1 MLYLASR
8 FECRK
13 ATDLEMSLQVITA
26 NRLHDGVSV
35 WFAGSGNWAER
46 VADAAAYDDAAL
58 EEALRAAQP
67 EDVAAHVVDVRAVE
81 VTRDETGLALVAYRE
96 QIRATGPSVRADLP
110 AGTWRDDAV
119 LPPLPSLSSR
129 SPYAGIYRYD
139 DYDRDFL
146 RQRAKEFG
154 EQVARR
160 CSGELSED
168 EFKPL
173 RLMNG
178 LYLQLHAYMLRVAIP
193 YGVLSATQLRQLAY
207 VARHYDRGY
216 GHFTTR
222 QNLQFNWLRLE
233 DTPAILAALAE
244 ADLHG
249 IQTSGNC
256 IRNVTTDEY
265 AGAAADEVVDPRLYA
280 EILRQWSTDH
290 PEFTYL
296 PRKFKIAITGAPHD
310 RAAVR
315 VHDIGIEV
323 HRNEAGEPVFRIF
336 AGGGLGRTPYVAIK
350 LRDDVPLPELL
361 RYNEA
366 VLRVYNALGRRDNI
380 YKSRIKILIREMK
393 PEAFIQMVEDEYA
406 ALPAGYCV
414 VTPEIVETISERFPF
429 PAFTRTDSG
438 GLAKALAENA
448 EFAAWVKQNAHPHRA
463 PGYISA
469 TISLKPA
476 GGIPGDASAD
486 EMDAVA
492 ELADK
497 YSNGELR
504 VSHVQNLVLPHV
516 AKDDL
521 FALYQGLVKAGLAA
535 GNVGLITDIIA
546 CPGMDYCA
554 LATARSIPVAQRLAE
569 RFAARA
575 AEIGT
580 LYVNISGCIN
590 ACGHHHVGHI
600 GLLGVDRNGEEVY
613 QITLG
618 GAADEQAAIGGIIG
632 PAVPTAKV
640 PEAVEAIVDAYIGVR
655 LEGERFIDTYRRLG
669 NKPFKEAVYAAR

>member
-1 MLYLASR
+1 
-8 FECRK
+8 
-13 ATDLEMSLQVITA
+13 MSLHVITA
-26 NRLHDGVSV
+26 NRLHDGISV
-35 WFAGSGNWAER
+35 WFAGAGKWAER
-46 VADAAAYDDAAL
+46 VAEAAAYDDDVLENAL
-58 EEALRAAQP
+58 AVAQP
-67 EDVAAHVVDVRAVE
+67 ADVALHVVDVRAVPVVRE
-81 VTRDETGLALVAYRE
+81 GDGFVLVEYRE
-96 QIRATGPSVRADLP
+96 QIRAVGPSVRADLP
-110 AGTWRDDAV
+110 AGVWRDDAV
-119 LPPLPSLSSR
+119 LPPLPSESSS

-139 DYDRDFL
+139 DYDRAFL
-146 RQRAKEFG
+146 RQRAQEFG
-154 EQVARR
+154 TQVARR
-160 CSGELSED
+160 CAGELSED

-222 QNLQFNWLRLE
+222 QNIQFNWLRLE
-233 DTPAILAALAE
+233 DTPAVLAVLAE
-244 ADLHG
+244 ADMHG

-256 IRNVTTDEY
+256 IRNVTTDEF
-265 AGAAADEVVDPRLYA
+265 AGASADEVVDPRLYA

-315 VHDIGIEV
+315 LHDIGIEV
-323 HRNEAGEPVFRIF
+323 HRNAAGAPVFRIF

-350 LRDDVPLPELL
+350 LRDEVPLPELL

-366 VLRVYNALGRRDNI
+366 ILRVYNALGRRDNM
-380 YKSRIKILIREMK
+380 YKARIKILIREMK
-393 PEAFIQMVEDEYA
+393 PEAFIKMVEDEYA
-406 ALPAGYCV
+406 GLPADYCV
-414 VTPEIVETISERFPF
+414 VTSELIEAIAARFPLPSF
-429 PAFTRTDSG
+429 PRNETG
-438 GLAKALAENA
+438 VLAKAVASDAGLR
-448 EFAAWVKQNAHPHRA
+448 AWVKQSTHAHHQA
-463 PGYISA
+463 AYVSVA
-469 TISLKPA
+469 ISLKPV

-492 ELADK
+492 DLAEQ
-497 YSNGELR
+497 YSSGELR

-516 AKDDL
+516 AKDDVP
-521 FALYQGLVKAGLAA
+521 ALYAALVKAGLASA
-535 GNVGLITDIIA
+535 NVGLITDIIA

-554 LATARSIPVAQRLAE
+554 LATARSIPVSQRIAERLAPRE
-569 RFAARA
+569 Q
-575 AEIGT
+575 EIGT
-580 LYVNISGCIN
+580 LHINISGCIN

-632 PAVPTAKV
+632 PAVPTARV
-640 PEAVEAIVDAYIGVR
+640 PEAVEAIVEAYLGVR
-655 LEGERFIDTYRRLG
+655 QEGERFIDTYRRLG
-669 NKPFKEAVYAAR
+669 NKPFKEAVYAAH

>member
-1 MLYLASR
+1 
-8 FECRK
+8 
-13 ATDLEMSLQVITA
+13 MSLHVITA

-35 WFAGSGNWAER
+35 WFAETGWAEH
-46 VADAAAYDDAAL
+46 VGAATAFEDAAL
-58 EEALRAAQP
+58 DAALRAAKP
-67 EDVAAHVVDVRAVE
+67 ADVEAHVVDVRTVE
-81 VTRDETGLALVAYRE
+81 VTREAGGLTPVAHRE
-96 QIRATGPSVRADLP
+96 QIRASGPSVRADLP
-110 AGTWRDDAV
+110 AGPWRNDAP
-119 LPPLPSLSSR
+119 LPPLPSASST
-129 SPYAGIYRYD
+129 SPFAGIYRYD
-139 DYDRDFL
+139 EYDRQFL
-146 RQRAKEFG
+146 RDRAAQFAD
-154 EQVARR
+154 QVARR
-160 CSGELSED
+160 QSGELSED

-222 QNLQFNWLRLE
+222 QNIQFNWLRLE
-233 DTPAILAALAE
+233 DTPEVLAALAE

-265 AGAAADEVVDPRLYA
+265 AGAAADELVDPRLYA
-280 EILRQWSTDH
+280 EIMRQWSTDH

-296 PRKFKIAITGAPHD
+296 PRKFKIAIVGAPQD
-310 RAAVR
+310 RAAAR
-315 VHDIGIEV
+315 LHDIGIEA
-323 HRNEAGEPVFRIF
+323 HKNAAGEPVFRVF

-350 LRDDVPLPELL
+350 LRDEVPVAELL

-366 VLRVYNALGRRDNI
+366 ILRVYNALGRRDNM
-380 YKSRIKILIREMK
+380 YKARIKILIREMK

-406 ALPAGYCV
+406 ALPPDYCLL
-414 VTPEIVETISERFPF
+414 TPEIVQAVAARFVAPDF
-429 PAFTRTDSG
+429 PRQDTG
-438 GLAKALAENA
+438 VLAKALAENPA
-448 EFAAWVKQNAHPHRA
+448 LRAWAKQNTHPHRA
-463 PGYISA
+463 PGYISVA
-469 TISLKPA
+469 ISLKPV

-492 ELADK
+492 ALADK
-497 YSNGELR
+497 YSKGEIR

-521 FALYQGLVKAGLAA
+521 PALFAGLVEAGLASA
-535 GNVGLITDIIA
+535 NVGLVTDIIA

-554 LATARSIPVAQRLAE
+554 LATARSIPVSQRIAERLAP
-569 RFAARA
+569 RQD
-575 AEIGT
+575 EIGT

-600 GLLGVDRNGEEVY
+600 GLLGVDKNGEEVY

-618 GAADEQAAIGGIIG
+618 GAADEKASIGGIIG
-632 PAVPTAKV
+632 PAVPTADV
-640 PEAVEAIVDAYIGVR
+640 PDAIEAIVNAYIAVR
-655 LEGERFIDTYRRLG
+655 QDGERFIDTYRRLG
-669 NKPFKEAVYAAR
+669 NKPFKEAVYAAH

>member
-1 MLYLASR
+1 
-8 FECRK
+8 
-13 ATDLEMSLQVITA
+13 MSLHVITA
-26 NRLHDGVSV
+26 NRLRDGVSV
-35 WFAGSGNWAER
+35 WFAGANNWAER
-46 VADAAAYDDAAL
+46 VGEAASYEDDALEAALQDAQPADAA
-58 EEALRAAQP
+58 Q
-67 EDVAAHVVDVRAVE
+67 HVVDVRAVPAARG
-81 VTRDETGLALVAYRE
+81 VNGLYPTEYRE
-96 QIRATGPSVRADLP
+96 KIRAEGPSVRADLP
-110 AGTWRDDAV
+110 AGIWRDGAA
-119 LPPLPSLSSR
+119 LPPLPVSGDR
-129 SPYAGIYRYD
+129 SPHAGIYRYD

-146 RQRAKEFG
+146 RQRAREFG
-154 EQVARR
+154 DKVARR
-160 CSGELSED
+160 QAGELSEE
-168 EFKPL
+168 EFLPL

-178 LYLQLHAYMLRVAIP
+178 LYLQLHAYMLRIAIP
-193 YGVLSATQLRQLAY
+193 YGVLSATQMRQLAY

-222 QNLQFNWLRLE
+222 QNIQFNWLRLE
-233 DTPAILAALAE
+233 DAPAVLAALAE

-323 HRNEAGEPVFRIF
+323 HRNAAGAPVFRVF

-350 LRDDVPLPELL
+350 LRDEVPLRELL

-366 VLRVYNALGRRDNI
+366 ILRVYNALGRRDN
-380 YKSRIKILIREMK
+380 KFKARIKILIREMK

-406 ALPAGYCV
+406 ALPPDYCV
-414 VTPEIVETISERFPF
+414 VTQEIVDAVAARFPL
-429 PAFTRTDSG
+429 PAFTREDTG
-438 GLAKALAENA
+438 GLARAMAEDAALR
-448 EFAAWVKQNAHPHRA
+448 AWVKQNTHAHRA
-463 PGYISA
+463 PGYVSVA
-469 TISLKPA
+469 ISLKPV

-486 EMDAVA
+486 EMETAA
-492 ELADK
+492 ALADK
-497 YSNGELR
+497 YSSGELR

-516 AKDDL
+516 AKDDVPAL
-521 FALYQGLVKAGLAA
+521 FAALVQAGLATA
-535 GNVGLITDIIA
+535 NVGLVTDIIA

-554 LATARSIPVAQRLAE
+554 LATARSIPVSQRIAERLAPRE
-569 RFAARA
+569 H
-575 AEIGT
+575 EIGT
-580 LYVNISGCIN
+580 LHINISGCIN

-600 GLLGVDRNGEEVY
+600 GLLGVDKNGEEVY

-618 GAADEQAAIGGIIG
+618 GAADEKAAIGGIIG

-640 PEAVEAIVDAYIGVR
+640 PDAIAAIVDAYLGIR
-655 LEGERFIDTYRRLG
+655 QEGERFIDTYRRLG
-669 NKPFKEAVYAAR
+669 NKPFKEAVYATH

>member
-1 MLYLASR
+1 
-8 FECRK
+8 
-13 ATDLEMSLQVITA
+13 MSLHVITA
-26 NRLHDGVSV
+26 NRLRDGVSV
-35 WFAGSGNWAER
+35 WFAGNGWAEH
-46 VADAAAYDDAAL
+46 VGAAAAFEGAAL
-58 EEALRAAQP
+58 DEALHEAQP
-67 EDVAAHVVDVRAVE
+67 ANVEAHVVDVRAVE
-81 VTRDETGLALVAYRE
+81 VTREADGLMPVAHRE
-96 QIRATGPSVRADLP
+96 QIRAHGPSVREDLP
-110 AGTWRDDAV
+110 AGPWRTDVA
-119 LPPLPSLSSR
+119 LPPLPSASST
-129 SPYAGIYRYD
+129 SPFAGIYRYD
-139 DYDRDFL
+139 EYDRQFL
-146 RQRAKEFG
+146 RDRAAQFAD
-154 EQVARR
+154 QVARR
-160 CSGELSED
+160 QAGELSEE

-178 LYLQLHAYMLRVAIP
+178 VYLQLHAYMLRIAIP
-193 YGVLSATQLRQLAY
+193 YGVLSTTQLRQLAY

-222 QNLQFNWLRLE
+222 QNIQFNWLRLE
-233 DTPAILAALAE
+233 DVPATLAALAE
-244 ADLHG
+244 ADIHG

-280 EILRQWSTDH
+280 EIMRQWSTDH

-323 HRNEAGEPVFRIF
+323 HKNAAGEPVFRVF

-350 LRDDVPLPELL
+350 LRDEVPLSELL

-366 VLRVYNALGRRDNI
+366 ILRVYNALGRRDNM
-380 YKSRIKILIREMK
+380 YKARIKVLVREMK

-406 ALPAGYCV
+406 SLPPDYCV
-414 VTPEIVETISERFPF
+414 LTPEIVGEVAARFVVPEF
-429 PAFTRTDSG
+429 SREDTG
-438 GLAKALAENA
+438 VLKVALAENPA
-448 EFAAWVKQNAHPHRA
+448 LRAWAKQNTHPHRA
-463 PGYISA
+463 PGYVSVA
-469 TISLKPA
+469 ISLKPV

-486 EMDAVA
+486 EMEAVA
-492 ELADK
+492 TLADK
-497 YSNGELR
+497 YSMGEIR

-521 FALYQGLVKAGLAA
+521 PALHAGLVEAGLAS

-554 LATARSIPVAQRLAE
+554 LATARSIPVAQRIAE
-569 RFAARA
+569 RFAARQE
-575 AEIGT
+575 EIGT

-600 GLLGVDRNGEEVY
+600 GLLGVDKNGEEVY

-632 PAVPTAKV
+632 PAVPTADV
-640 PEAVEAIVDAYIGVR
+640 PDAVEKIVNVYINLRG
-655 LEGERFIDTYRRLG
+655 EGERFIDTYRRLG
-669 NKPFKEAVYAAR
+669 NKPFKEAVYAAH

>member
-1 MLYLASR
+1 MTLH
-8 FECRK
+8 
-13 ATDLEMSLQVITA
+13 VITA

-35 WFAGSGNWAER
+35 WFAGAGNWAER
-46 VADAAAYDDAAL
+46 VAEAAAYDDDVLESAL
-58 EEALRAAQP
+58 KAAQP
-67 EDVAAHVVDVRAVE
+67 EDAALHVVDIRAVP
-81 VTRDETGLALVAYRE
+81 VTREAGGLKLVDYRE
-96 QIRATGPSVRADLP
+96 QIRAVGPSVRADLP
-110 AGTWRDDAV
+110 AGPWRDDVA
-119 LPPLPSLSSR
+119 LPPLPSASST

-139 DYDRDFL
+139 NYDRDFL

-160 CSGELSED
+160 RAGELAEE
-168 EFKPL
+168 EFQPL

-222 QNLQFNWLRLE
+222 QNIQFNWLRLE
-233 DTPAILAALAE
+233 DAPAVLAVLAE

-256 IRNVTTDEY
+256 IRNVTTDEF
-265 AGAAADEVVDPRLYA
+265 AGASADEVVDPRLYA

-323 HRNEAGEPVFRIF
+323 HKNAAGEPVFRIF

-350 LRDDVPLPELL
+350 LRDEVPLPELL
-361 RYNEA
+361 RYSEA
-366 VLRVYNALGRRDNI
+366 ILRVYNALGRRDNK
-380 YKSRIKILIREMK
+380 YKARIKILIREMK

-406 ALPAGYCV
+406 ALPEGYCV
-414 VTPEIVETISERFPF
+414 VTPELVEAIAERFPL
-429 PAFTRTDSG
+429 PAFPRVDTG
-438 GLAKALAENA
+438 VLEKALAA
-448 EFAAWVKQNAHPHRA
+448 DAGLRAWVKQNTHAHHQPA
-463 PGYISA
+463 YLSVA
-469 TISLKPA
+469 ISLKPV
-476 GGIPGDASAD
+476 GGIPGDASAE
-486 EMDAVA
+486 EMEAVA
-492 ELADK
+492 DLADQ
-497 YSNGELR
+497 YSAGELR

-516 AKDDL
+516 ARDDIP
-521 FALYQGLVKAGLAA
+521 ALYAALVKEGLASA
-535 GNVGLITDIIA
+535 NVGLITDIIA

-554 LATARSIPVAQRLAE
+554 LATARSIPVSQRIAERLAPKE
-569 RFAARA
+569 Q
-575 AEIGT
+575 EIGT
-580 LYVNISGCIN
+580 LHVNISGCIN

-600 GLLGVDRNGEEVY
+600 GLLGVDKNGEEVY

-640 PEAVEAIVDAYIGVR
+640 PEAIEAIVDAYIGVR
-655 LEGERFIDTYRRLG
+655 QPGETFIQTYRRLG
-669 NKPFKEAVYAAR
+669 NKPFKEAVYATH